1 MPIQEN
7 QVVTIQYNLTDADGN
22 LLDTTYDEGPME
34 FITGAGEM
42 LPKLEAEIITMTLNS
57 KKKIVLQ
64 PAEAF
69 GDYDPEDIQVVKRD
83 ELPDDIEMEI
93 GTELLAE
100 VDEEEEEEE
109 EELSCFISKIDGDEI
124 TLDFNHP
131 LAGKS
136 LHFEV
141 ELTGVRPATAEELE
155 HGHVHGDEEFE

>member
-1 MPIQEN
+1 MPIQDN

-22 LLDTTYDEGPME
+22 LLDTTYEEGPME
-34 FITGAGEM
+34 FITGSGEL
-42 LPKLEAEIITMTLNS
+42 LPKLEAEIITMPLNG

-64 PAEAF
+64 PAEAY

-83 ELPDDIEMEI
+83 ELPDDIELEI

-100 VDEEEEEEE
+100 VEEDAE

-141 ELTGVRPATAEELE
+141 ELTGMRPATQEELE

>member
-1 MPIQEN
+1 
-7 QVVTIQYNLTDADGN
+7 
-22 LLDTTYDEGPME
+22 ME
-34 FITGAGEM
+34 FITGSGEL
-42 LPKLEAEIITMTLNS
+42 LPKLEAEIITMPLNG

-64 PAEAF
+64 PAEAY

-83 ELPDDIEMEI
+83 ELPDDIELEI

-100 VDEEEEEEE
+100 VEEDAE

-141 ELTGVRPATAEELE
+141 ELTGMRPATQEELE